1 MGTYRIGADGR
12 LTEYQPQVL
21 SDEHCEEEFKD
32 WLEQNP
38 QMLIDD
44 EDVLWIG
51 REVTTELGKS
61 VDLLGLD
68 KRGQILA
75 VEVKAG
81 TSPRTVIAQALEY
94 GVWADGLDHE
104 ELSRIAE
111 AYWARSK
118 EEAEW
123 IRGDDDEGICELAEG
138 FKRYFAKEED
148 ITIGRATVV
157 YVVVVAQKVSEDVQA
172 VAEWLRKHDID
183 IRCLEFT
190 YYEGAEADE
199 RLITT
204 QLVVGRVPTRDGRRP
219 KLTRE
224 TFLDLFDDP
233 EAREQVEELYD
244 ELKNVQQQYLGL
256 CEISFGKASLM
267 FRVRFRG
274 QKPANVLYVS
284 KYRVSATP
292 WYLREGGV
300 AEEVWQGYRDD
311 LYTYQSP
318 APWQQ
323 PRATREHPETYMH
336 YLLLTADTLSEY
348 KEKIVNA
355 VRTLAEELSTER

>member
-68 KRGQILA
+68 ERGQILA

-104 ELSRIAE
+104 DLSRIAE
-111 AYWARSK
+111 AYWAENK
-118 EEAEW
+118 EEVEW
-123 IRGDDDEGICELAEG
+123 IPGDDDEGICELAEG
-138 FKRYFAKEED
+138 FQRYFDKEED
-148 ITIGRATVV
+148 ITIGRAAVV
-157 YVVVVAQKVSEDVQA
+157 YIVAQKVSEDIQA

-204 QLVVGRVPTRDGRRP
+204 QLVVGRMSTPGGKGP
-219 KLTRE
+219 LTRE
-224 TFLDLFDDP
+224 TFLDLFDN
-233 EAREQVEELYD
+233 AQIREQVEELLG
-244 ELKNVQQQYLGL
+244 ELENIQQQYLGL
-256 CEISFGKASLM
+256 CEIAFGKASMM
-267 FRVRFRG
+267 FRVRFPG

-284 KYRVSATP
+284 KYRISATP
-292 WYLREGGV
+292 WYLRECGV
-300 AEEVWQGYRDD
+300 AEEIWQGYRDR

-323 PRATREHPETYMH
+323 PPATRDHPETHMH
-336 YLLLTADTLSEY
+336 YLLLGADTLSEY
-348 KEKIVNA
+348 KQKIVA
-355 VRTLAEELSTER
+355 TVQWLADELSTER